1 MPNDEEICALRS
13 RFPILREKTYLYNCS
28 QGALSDA
35 VEGGMREYA
44 ASWRTS
50 SSPWDEWME
59 AYEALRA
66 EFARFINAEPDEV
79 AIVTSA
85 SAGINPIAS
94 ALRFDARSKRNRV

>member
-1 MPNDEEICALRS
+1 VRH
-13 RFPILREKTYLYNCS
+13 
-28 QGALSDA
+28 G
-35 VEGGMREYA
+35 EYA

-50 SSPWDEWME
+50 SAPWDEWVV
-59 AYEALRA
+59 AYDALRG

-94 ALRFDARSKRNRV
+94 ALSFDKRNRV